1 MSSIGD
7 FFGNLFGM
15 FVDFLKNLATNFLT
29 RVADVLVD
37 ELQEGLPMAL
47 KWAKDAVEA
56 AEAAGGDG
64 SSKWNAAYAAFT
76 SKATSEG
83 YEWSKTAIDTVLQN
97 AVLVVTRDTQAFL
110 DKLNNPTP
118 PSVE

>member
-1 MSSIGD
+1 MNIGD

-15 FVDFLKNLATNFLT
+15 FVDFLKNLAQNLLT

-37 ELQEGLPMAL
+37 ELQEGLPMAM

-56 AEAAGGDG
+56 AEATGGSG
-64 SSKWNAAYAAFT
+64 SEKWDAAYKTFT

-83 YEWSKTAIDTVLQN
+83 YDWSKTAIDTILQN
-97 AVLVVTRDTQAFL
+97 TVMVVTRDTQAFI
-110 DKLNNPTP
+110 DKLNQPTT
-118 PSVE
+118 E

>member
-7 FFGNLFGM
+7 FFSGLFGM
-15 FVDFLKNLATNFLT
+15 FVDFLKTLAVNFLT
-29 RVADVLVD
+29 RVSDVLVS

-56 AEAAGGDG
+56 AEANGGSG
-64 SSKWNAAYAAFT
+64 SDKWKAAYDSFT

-83 YEWSKTAIDTVLQN
+83 YTWSKTAIDTLLQN
-97 AVLVVTRDTQAFL
+97 AVLVVTHDVKEFMDNVSTT
-110 DKLNNPTP
+110 TP
-118 PSVE
+118 PE